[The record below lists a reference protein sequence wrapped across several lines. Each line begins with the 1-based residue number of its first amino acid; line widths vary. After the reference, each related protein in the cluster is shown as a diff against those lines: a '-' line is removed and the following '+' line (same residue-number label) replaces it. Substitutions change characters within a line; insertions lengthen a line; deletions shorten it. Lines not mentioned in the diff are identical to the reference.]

1 MEDPK
6 VVRDGDR
13 ELVNSGGFSSANF
26 ARLDTAPVDSSV
38 RPHRYAEIVPEK
50 EYRPADAPCRLM
62 AVLAADTGVW

>member
-6 VVRDGDR
+6 VVREGER

-26 ARLDTAPVDSSV
+26 ARDDTAPVDSSV
-38 RPHRYAEIVPEK
+38 RPHRYAEIEPEK
-50 EYRPADAPCRLM
+50 EYRPADAPCRLI